1 VNSNLAL
8 IVCSL
13 FMLGTAAVF
22 GRLRWS
28 RIDVVDLHVLMV
40 SVYFGSYTLVDALV
54 NDLSTVNSG
63 PAVLALLL
71 VMVTV
76 GATWLISRILPI
88 KLRRT
93 LQLRYLLAQWL
104 NVDGRVVLLL
114 LGAVLVFQLYSL
126 QHFGILPESTISV
139 SNTLYSPVSDLPYW
153 FTSAMSFLT
162 PLTFC
167 LFIAVTLK
175 VLASRAGKRVFWI
188 IVLVTVVTLVTVWGR
203 REVFYLMFMFFV
215 LWSLTKTR
223 NLISPM
229 NGFLLLLALPLLV
242 AFSNIFLTYRSNTLA
257 KLGVSGISS
266 ATNLDATLGNLQ
278 DRMSIWQLNYM
289 IIDKQIHYYGLD
301 IPYGDLLWQGLKNT
315 IPSILWPGKIVSDL
329 DTLMAYQY
337 VLPVTDYPTN
347 NFAMMQADFGY
358 LSVILLPLQLLFVFF
373 SAALLIQA
381 SSRHL
386 TLLWLWSGYFI
397 YYLLR
402 IEVDY
407 SAWFTL
413 YRDLLTV
420 TVVYLAAYWLFRPL
434 SRVRLHKRRRFVVHG
449 QAVETRR

>member
-1 VNSNLAL
+1 
-8 IVCSL
+8 
-13 FMLGTAAVF
+13 MLGTAAVF

-40 SVYFGSYTLVDALV
+40 SVFFGGYTLVDALV
-54 NDLSTVNSG
+54 KDLSTVNWGS
-63 PAVLALLL
+63 AIVALVL

-88 KLRRT
+88 ELRRT
-93 LQLRYLLAQWL
+93 LQMRYLLAQWVH
-104 NVDGRVVLLL
+104 VDGRIVLLL
-114 LGAVLVFQLYSL
+114 LGAVLVFQLYSY
-126 QHFGILPESTISV
+126 QHFGILAASDIVV
-139 SNTLYSPVSDLPYW
+139 SRNSLYSPLPVLPYW
-153 FTSAMSFLT
+153 FTSAMTLLT

-175 VLASRAGKRVFWI
+175 VLASRAGERVFWI

-203 REVFYLMFMFFV
+203 REVFYLMFIFFV
-215 LWSLTKTR
+215 LWSIIKTR

-242 AFSNIFLTYRSNTLA
+242 AFSNIYLTYRSNTLD
-257 KLGVSGISS
+257 KLGVSGIYS
-266 ATNLDATLGNLQ
+266 AGTNLDTTLLNLQ
-278 DRMSIWQLNYM
+278 ERTSMWYLNYM
-289 IIDKQIHYYGLD
+289 IIEKQKPYYGLD

-315 IPSILWPGKIVSDL
+315 IPSILWPEKLVSDL

-337 VLPVTDYPTN
+337 TLPVTDYPTN

-358 LSVILLPLQLLFVFF
+358 LSVILLPLQLFFVFF

-381 SSRHL
+381 SSRHP
-386 TLLWLWSGYFI
+386 TLLWLLSGYI
-397 YYLLR
+397 IHYLLR
-402 IEVDY
+402 IEAQY
-407 SAWFTL
+407 SDWFVL
-413 YRDLLTV
+413 YRNLLTI
-420 TVVYLAAYWLFRPL
+420 TIVYLAAYWLFRPL
-434 SRVRLHKRRRFVVHG
+434 GRVRLRKRKRLVVHS

>member
-1 VNSNLAL
+1 MILLEFLEVSELFRDFVCVEYLCHAL
-8 IVCSL
+8 IMPSPKRN
-13 FMLGTAAVF
+13 G
-22 GRLRWS
+22 
-28 RIDVVDLHVLMV
+28 IK
-40 SVYFGSYTLVDALV
+40 
-54 NDLSTVNSG
+54 DLSTVNSG
-63 PAVLALLL
+63 PAVLSLLL

-93 LQLRYLLAQWL
+93 LQMRYLLAQWL
-104 NVDGRVVLLL
+104 NVDGRIVLLL
-114 LGAVLVFQLYSL
+114 LGAISVFQLYSY
-126 QHFGILPESTISV
+126 QHFGILAVSTIPV
-139 SNTLYSPVSDLPYW
+139 SLNTLYSPVPDLPYW

-162 PLTFC
+162 PLAFC

-203 REVFYLMFMFFV
+203 REVFYLVYMFFV
-215 LWSLTKTR
+215 LWSITKTR

-278 DRMSIWQLNYM
+278 DRMSMWQLNYM
-289 IIDKQIHYYGLD
+289 IIDEQIHYYGLD
-301 IPYGDLLWQGLKNT
+301 IPYGDMLWQGLKNT

-337 VLPVTDYPTN
+337 MLPVTDYPTN

-358 LSVILLPLQLLFVFF
+358 LSVILLPLLLLFVFF
-373 SAALLIQA
+373 SAVLLIQA
-381 SSRHL
+381 SSRHP
-386 TLLWLWSGYFI
+386 TLLWLLSGYFI
-397 YYLLR
+397 HYLLR
-402 IEVDY
+402 IEADY
-407 SAWFTL
+407 AEWFVL
-413 YRDLLTV
+413 YRNLLTV
-420 TVVYLAAYWLFRPL
+420 TIVYLAAYWLFRPL
-434 SRVRLHKRRRFVVHG
+434 GRVRLHKRRRLVVHG

>member
-1 VNSNLAL
+1 
-8 IVCSL
+8 
-13 FMLGTAAVF
+13 MLGTAAVF

-28 RIDVVDLHVLMV
+28 RIDVVDLYVLIV
-40 SVYFGSYTLVDALV
+40 GVYFGSYTLVDALV
-54 NDLSTVNSG
+54 KDLSTVNSG
-63 PAVLALLL
+63 PAVLSLLL

-93 LQLRYLLAQWL
+93 LQMRYLLAQWL
-104 NVDGRVVLLL
+104 NVDGRIVLLL
-114 LGAVLVFQLYSL
+114 LGAASVFQLYSL
-126 QHFGILPESTISV
+126 QHFGILAESTISV
-139 SNTLYSPVSDLPYW
+139 SNTLYSPVPDLPYW

-188 IVLVTVVTLVTVWGR
+188 IVLVTVVTLVTVLGR
-203 REVFYLMFMFFV
+203 REVIYLVYMFFV
-215 LWSLTKTR
+215 LWSITKTR

-257 KLGVSGISS
+257 KLGVPGISS

-278 DRMSIWQLNYM
+278 DRMSIWQFNYM

-301 IPYGDLLWQGLKNT
+301 IPYGDIVWQGLKNS
-315 IPSILWPGKIVSDL
+315 IPSILWPGKIVLDL
-329 DTLMAYQY
+329 DTLVAYLY
-337 VLPVTDYPTN
+337 MLPVTDYPSN

-381 SSRHL
+381 SRRHP
-386 TLLWLWSGYFI
+386 TLLWLLSGYFV

-402 IEVDY
+402 IEAQY
-407 SAWFTL
+407 SDLFVL
-413 YRDLLTV
+413 YRNVLLV
-420 TVVYLAAYWLFRPL
+420 TIVYLAAYWLFRPL
-434 SRVRLHKRRRFVVHG
+434 SRVRLHKRRRLVVHG
-449 QAVETRR
+449 QAVETRH